1 MRESPYNCIDGA
13 ARRVLL
19 AAQDFC
25 LLIAIDRIK
34 RAEAPFIKLVD
45 HDTVRIRMNI
55 ECGILPAR
63 HQLRLLISLILD
75 SVASEDLIV
84 NCIGI
89 SVKGLSVWLHAL
101 SCGQWLHILP
111 LPGGGYRVRV
121 SAFLFHAGMACVR
134 RTAVIEFLPFEILPL
149 FRIELGRDKRGL
161 GARSITDSVSADAP
175 ARTAAPAMSAM
186 SVMFFI
192 YIVVFFWFLHAYNSR
207 LIGARIWDQSPT
219 LRHVDVE
226 ARAASAG
233 MIISPSPKR
242 SFPREKT
249 GLPRNKRPVPTLN

>member
-1 MRESPYNCIDGA
+1 M
-13 ARRVLL
+13 
-19 AAQDFC
+19 
-25 LLIAIDRIK
+25 
-34 RAEAPFIKLVD
+34 
-45 HDTVRIRMNI
+45 
-55 ECGILPAR
+55 
-63 HQLRLLISLILD
+63 SLILN
-75 SVASEDLIV
+75 SVASEHLIV

-89 SVKGLSVWLHAL
+89 SIKGLFVWLHVL

-161 GARSITDSVSADAP
+161 GARRITGSICADAA

-192 YIVVFFWFLHAYNSR
+192 YIVVFFWFLHADNSR
-207 LIGARIWDQSPT
+207 LSGARIWDQSPT
-219 LRHVDVE
+219 VPRVDVE
-226 ARAASAG
+226 ALRHGERRHAFSVA
-233 MIISPSPKR
+233 
-242 SFPREKT
+242 
-249 GLPRNKRPVPTLN
+249 